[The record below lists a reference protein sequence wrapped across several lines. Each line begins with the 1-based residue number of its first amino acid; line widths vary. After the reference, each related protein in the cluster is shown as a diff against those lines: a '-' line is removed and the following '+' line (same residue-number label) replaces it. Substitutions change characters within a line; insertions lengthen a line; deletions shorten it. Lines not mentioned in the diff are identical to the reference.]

1 MVGTRSGGLKTAAT
15 NKAKYGEDYYRKMGQ
30 KGGRVSSNGGFAS
43 MKVGADGL
51 TGPERARIK
60 GAIGGHISKRTNK
73 AKNEENQK

>member
-30 KGGRVSSNGGFAS
+30 KGGKASSNGGFAS

-51 TGPERARIK
+51 TGFERARIK
-60 GAIGGHISKRTNK
+60 GAIGGRISRRGP
-73 AKNEENQK
+73 AKKKG